1 MTAEQILA
9 CDYINAEFP
18 KYEKQLTEFVTF
30 DNLVSEAF
38 SLNAIEDVL
47 PNKIFTEIHLGKILN
62 ESGSRVKEY
71 YLGLAGGKNQILE
84 EARALGLSTQQI
96 NEAIEDFRN
105 FIKHKLFEDAMALG
119 APVASAGGFD
129 AALTGGEKK
138 APASGSK
145 WTILGTLKSIWNG
158 LTEGGSVIGIIH
170 LIIDIVGLVGDFI
183 FPGVG
188 VVADII
194 NAIIYAIRGKWLLAL
209 ISVIAAVIVGA
220 GDGLKLFK
228 PVVHTAEPIFVA
240 LTKRGGVEAASELAG
255 KAASKGPVMRFLGL
269 LASMLGTALSKASTL
284 LGKFIQGIGKI
295 FSWIPGLNK
304 LTTPLFEG
312 LGRVFTKFGD
322 SMKLFADNFALME
335 KGAAKAA
342 VNTIDDVI
350 ANGHAASFIIS
361 KDGKW
366 VTLLGKD
373 TKYPAEA
380 VARAYNMVATKG
392 GKTMTFK
399 NGAQWVKY
407 WKATA
412 KPSVKAAF
420 KDRFLAFFMTRF
432 NKEAAENFSKR
443 LPYFVGKQ
451 IYKLIFGSNFV
462 EGQSKWTKDEVEGHG
477 NGAFNDFINQRIA
490 AEKKKTGADFV
501 PSLMLDSS
509 DKEAFDH
516 ISDYQNH
523 YAEMTG
529 KPSIMHVVYDKADNS
544 PDAKQFKSFFDKV
557 SSGEIKRGGPGDI
570 VRTGT
575 SSDIRD
581 TGKVNNESRTVFSF
595 KDFKKR

>member
-170 LIIDIVGLVGDFI
+170 LIIDIIGLVGDFI

-335 KGAAKAA
+335 KGAAKVA
-342 VNTIDDVI
+342 VSEIDDAI
-350 ANGHAASFIIS
+350 SSGAAMYIS
-361 KDGKW
+361 KDGKY
-366 VTLLGKD
+366 VKFAKEGKVVQ
-373 TKYPAEA
+373 YPAEK
-380 VARAYNMVATKG
+380 VAQAYIIKNPSNKYL
-392 GKTMTFK
+392 FK
-399 NGAQWVKY
+399 NGADWLKY
-407 WKATA
+407 HRVVA
-412 KPSVKAAF
+412 KPGIKAAF